1 MSTSLARQL
10 EQLRTSTTQSTK
22 PGTTSLA
29 STGPNI
35 LDLKNEQELS
45 IEQLELFAKDA
56 FKQLAGNVQIVEKFQ
71 RLVFKDDT
79 NEEDDIEMD
88 DVTTV
93 TIENLIVILS
103 PYLRQKSVQFLLQ
116 YLINNHKV
124 QEICTEL
131 FLFTCL
137 QHYEFT
143 IFGRIVES
151 LPIVRS
157 PEESRPRWVE
167 HFRSACHPATTIGL
181 HRHIA
186 CDRGFFSLMCE
197 KFISVASNHV
207 PKFGKDENVSYNG
220 LVSCFVK
227 AMVGALNLV
236 ASIGEHQTHL
246 LMQAIVAALKCDHKE
261 FRAAGSILFSVLVTR
276 VKLNRK
282 ASCKFFIFF
291 FHLINLR
298 CAFIDYG
305 GMSQN

>member
-116 YLINNHKV
+116 YL
-124 QEICTEL
+124 
-131 FLFTCL
+131 
-137 QHYEFT
+137 
-143 IFGRIVES
+143 
-151 LPIVRS
+151 
-157 PEESRPRWVE
+157 
-167 HFRSACHPATTIGL
+167 
-181 HRHIA
+181 
-186 CDRGFFSLMCE
+186 
-197 KFISVASNHV
+197 
-207 PKFGKDENVSYNG
+207 
-220 LVSCFVK
+220 
-227 AMVGALNLV
+227 NL
-236 ASIGEHQTHL
+236 L
-246 LMQAIVAALKCDHKE
+246 L
-261 FRAAGSILFSVLVTR
+261 
-276 VKLNRK
+276 
-282 ASCKFFIFF
+282 
-291 FHLINLR
+291 
-298 CAFIDYG
+298 
-305 GMSQN
+305 